1 MTHELQP
8 GVLAYVLHEPP
19 LPNRVRS
26 DHHLDAAV
34 VGWLYP
40 GVAMKII
47 QGPVELGNVVWWQV
61 QSTYAGVSGW
71 TRLE

>member
-26 DHHLDAAV
+26 DHNLDAAV
-34 VGWLYP
+34 VGWLHP
-40 GVAMKII
+40 GVVMK
-47 QGPVELGNVVWWQV
+47 
-61 QSTYAGVSGW
+61 
-71 TRLE
+71 